1 MLIELTKLKGLSVG
15 VMDESKKGGEIS
27 QIIFDFSQSKVI
39 GFLVKTG
46 GFFSSE
52 KVVSLPDVVSIDRD
66 GAVINTSDDILE
78 KDEIVRV
85 DTILKKNAK
94 LVGLRAYDRAGVLLG
109 FVYDGVFETDT
120 GDLTRLYVGRLW
132 KKYIFSRNRIF
143 DLNEKKVVIDTDSKI
158 KDSVKPVL
166 GVAEVV

>member
-52 KVVSLPDVVSIDRD
+52 KVV
-66 GAVINTSDDILE
+66 
-78 KDEIVRV
+78 
-85 DTILKKNAK
+85 
-94 LVGLRAYDRAGVLLG
+94 
-109 FVYDGVFETDT
+109 
-120 GDLTRLYVGRLW
+120 
-132 KKYIFSRNRIF
+132 
-143 DLNEKKVVIDTDSKI
+143 
-158 KDSVKPVL
+158 
-166 GVAEVV
+166 